1 MSPIE
6 YAALYGHGK
15 AVLCCSIAVRTR
27 GMSVDVIVVSYN
39 TRDLL
44 RACLQSVARA
54 ANEIENL
61 HTFVVDN
68 ASSDA
73 SAEMVRTEF
82 PSVQLIALDKNIGF
96 GPANN
101 RGMRAGNSEYLL
113 FLNSDA
119 ELTPGALKLL
129 VSFLGG
135 NPNAV
140 IAGPRLEY
148 PDGRFQL
155 SCRRFPTFLRSLWN
169 TAGIQRRLP
178 NQFTS
183 LQSWLAESDHVQ
195 GAKIDMVSGACFLAR
210 RDYFESIGGFDE
222 KLFLYEE
229 EMDVMLPARRKG
241 KDVCYCA
248 EARVI
253 HHHGAS
259 SGEHQASDASLYHL
273 YRSKY
278 FTFRKHYG
286 FAYAFLTF
294 LADFLVFQSSALLNG
309 LRGSTSSAA
318 RNASF
323 CLQGYRA
330 SSSPRTSK

>member
-1 MSPIE
+1 MN
-6 YAALYGHGK
+6 
-15 AVLCCSIAVRTR
+15 
-27 GMSVDVIVVSYN
+27 VDVIVVSYN

-54 ANEIENL
+54 ATEIEGL
-61 HTFVVDN
+61 RAFVVDN
-68 ASSDA
+68 ASSDG
-73 SAEMVRTEF
+73 SPDLVRDEF
-82 PSVQLIALDKNIGF
+82 PSIQLIGLDTNIGF

-101 RGMRAGNSEYLL
+101 RGMRAGNGEYLL

-119 ELTPGALKLL
+119 ELAPGALQALQ
-129 VSFLGG
+129 SFLEA

-169 TAGIQRRLP
+169 TAGLQRRFAG
-178 NQFTS
+178 QFAS
-183 LQSWLAESDHVQ
+183 LQSWLAESDHVE
-195 GAKIDMVSGACFLAR
+195 GAKVDMVSGACFLAR
-210 RDYFESIGGFDE
+210 RDYMESIGGFDE
-222 KLFLYEE
+222 RIFLYEE
-229 EMDVMLPARRKG
+229 EMDVMLPASRMG
-241 KDVCYCA
+241 KDVLYCA

-286 FAYAFLTF
+286 AAYAILTF
-294 LADFLVFQSSALLNG
+294 LADYLIFRLSAFLNG
-309 LRGSTSSAA
+309 LRGSTSNAA
-318 RNASF
+318 RNATFS
-323 CLQGYRA
+323 LKGYRA
-330 SSSPRTSK
+330 SIAPEKQVIY